1 MNLNW
6 ITFKGMFADSPLW
19 KKVILFIF
27 LLIFCT
33 SFLSGIGLLVTRIA
47 DWDGRSAEAMKVIQ
61 LCSSTGAFILTPI
74 TYIFF
79 TRTDPKGFFQLNLID
94 PRIIFLGLL
103 AIITAYP
110 FISVVGLLNEGMH
123 LPDALQA
130 VEDWMKESE
139 EEAKWLTL
147 LFLDT
152 HTIPGL
158 ISNLIVVAL
167 VPAIGEELLFRG
179 VIQQSLAQKLKN
191 KHVAVW
197 LAAIIFSAIHL
208 QFFGFFP
215 RMFLGVLLG
224 YIFLYGKSLIASI
237 FCHFMNNAVVII
249 YAYVSDPET
258 ALSAES
264 FREMTHGTIAASVL
278 LLCVTAFILMRIKY
292 INDKKENCK
301 KVAQ

>member
-110 FISVVGLLNEGMH
+110 DFNER
-123 LPDALQA
+123 
-130 VEDWMKESE
+130 
-139 EEAKWLTL
+139 
-147 LFLDT
+147 
-152 HTIPGL
+152 
-158 ISNLIVVAL
+158 
-167 VPAIGEELLFRG
+167 AIGFKRFSDVMKQLEKDGLVIVEMDEQKTMLIKLL
-179 VIQQSLAQKLKN
+179 
-191 KHVAVW
+191 
-197 LAAIIFSAIHL
+197 
-208 QFFGFFP
+208 
-215 RMFLGVLLG
+215 
-224 YIFLYGKSLIASI
+224 
-237 FCHFMNNAVVII
+237 
-249 YAYVSDPET
+249 
-258 ALSAES
+258 
-264 FREMTHGTIAASVL
+264 
-278 LLCVTAFILMRIKY
+278 
-292 INDKKENCK
+292 
-301 KVAQ
+301 